1 MSWIWIDCS
10 EEIAVVC
17 QTPQLPT
24 AEAVELIHDPIFV
37 LPLDNKTV
45 DVTYKNWIANPNEKV
60 FQTKMSQPSDF
71 LGHALSYID
80 ITQSFLFKD
89 GLTIALWLR
98 STNTSGKAV
107 ILDFREEKE
116 VDGLSFYIENRKLSI
131 DLCNNTECTTFTSAY
146 FLPEESWTFASVTF
160 DSLNK
165 IGTFY
170 FNETFGIY
178 RSKSSNFEFDPE
190 DWLFKEATP
199 LENSRLGS
207 AKFQDEEGEEN
218 FFGKMSCLQ
227 VFSQHLSQAQM
238 YHVMKNCKIDDSYP
252 KVDECPV
259 GFFRLHNQ
267 CYKLNIEPM
276 SYVSAEVE
284 CLTAYG
290 SGSFLAYPEDYLSQ
304 EALLQI
310 AVKQG
315 FEDIWLGLDSMSG

>member
-1 MSWIWIDCS
+1 MDCS
-10 EEIAVVC
+10 EKIAVVC

-24 AEAVELIHDPIFV
+24 AEAVELINDPILE

-45 DVTYKNWIANPNEKV
+45 DIAYKNWIANPNEAI
-60 FQTKMSQPSDF
+60 FQTKISQSSDF

-80 ITQSFLFKD
+80 LTQSFSFRD

-107 ILDFREEKE
+107 ILDFREEKDM
-116 VDGLSFYIENRKLSI
+116 DGLCFYIDNRKLSI
-131 DLCNNTECTTFTSAY
+131 DLCNNKNCTTFTSAF
-146 FLPEESWTFASVTF
+146 FLPEESWTFGSVTF

-170 FNETFGIY
+170 LNETFGI
-178 RSKSSNFEFDPE
+178 SGNKSSNFEFDPE
-190 DWLFKEATP
+190 DWLFKEANP
-199 LENSRLGS
+199 LKNSRLGS
-207 AKFQDEEGEEN
+207 AKFQDENGEEN

-227 VFSQHLSQAQM
+227 VFSQYLSQAQM
-238 YHVMKNCKIDDSYP
+238 YHVMKNCKIEDSYP
-252 KVDECPV
+252 KVNECPV
-259 GFFRLHNQ
+259 RFFKLHNQ
-267 CYKLNIEPM
+267 CYKLHTEPM

-290 SGSFLAYPEDYLSQ
+290 SESYLAYPEDYLSQ

-310 AVKQG
+310 AVEQK
-315 FEDIWLGLDSMSG
+315 FEDIWLGLDSMSGWI